1 MKFLPT
7 FSDMFDDLFHD
18 PFNYSSVDAM
28 RTDIVEQ
35 DGKYLMN
42 MELPGYKKEDIQME
56 LKDGYLMINAT
67 KNVDNEEKDD
77 DGHVIRRERYSGSCS
92 RNFYVGEGIKEED
105 IKASFDNGELKISIP
120 KDNVKQVEQKKYIS
134 IE

>member
-28 RTDIVEQ
+28 RTDIVEK
-35 DGKYLMN
+35 DGQYLMN

-56 LKDGYLMINAT
+56 LKDGYLIINAT
-67 KNVDNEEKDD
+67 KNIDNEEKDD
-77 DGHVIRRERYSGSCS
+77 EGHVIRRERYSGSCS

-120 KDNVKQVEQKKYIS
+120 KDTVKQVEEKKYIS

>member
-56 LKDGYLMINAT
+56 LKDGYLIINAT

>member
-56 LKDGYLMINAT
+56 LKDGYLIINAT

-120 KDNVKQVEQKKYIS
+120 KDNVNQVEQKKYIS